1 MTTAQLSKTTIRLS
15 LLKGQNLVEHFKQVL
30 SNKLYLFSFNDPD
43 SDLVTVEGLN
53 QTLIVAV
60 SGLVRDPAGLLWV
73 VGLRLQLFLQLRR
86 DDQPRTR
93 I

>member
-53 QTLIVAV
+53 EALIVAV
-60 SGLVRDPAGLLWV
+60 SGLVRDPAGLLGV
-73 VGLRLQLFLQLRR
+73 VGLRLQLLL
-86 DDQPRTR
+86 
-93 I
+93 